1 MRVDI
6 DKLEALERAATPG
19 PWFVEP
25 TKYTEPDGRQD
36 ICHETE
42 ERAVYDW
49 PAEGLEPGDAHFLAE
64 ARNAF
69 PELVRE
75 VRELRGIAEADRMD
89 HEHARKRKHCACVD
103 FTTGDSVTCEMAEA
117 LALYDAGGKTSK
129 EGKKPE
135 GIRRCTNDYRADG
148 LARRPRS

>member
-1 MRVDI
+1 MTTVDL

-36 ICHETE
+36 ICHEKE

-75 VRELRGIAEADRMD
+75 VRELRGIAEA
-89 HEHARKRKHCACVD
+89 AVNLA
-103 FTTGDSVTCEMAEA
+103 A
-117 LALYDAGGKTSK
+117 LARASQKAAARAGAPVSEEWQTRIDQFEAALARYDAGVT
-129 EGKKPE
+129 P
-135 GIRRCTNDYRADG
+135 
-148 LARRPRS
+148 

>member
-1 MRVDI
+1 MIPYVSSKVKIDSKGGPEMTVDL
-6 DKLEALERAATPG
+6 DKLEALEKAATPG

-64 ARNAF
+64 LRNAF
-69 PELVRE
+69 PDLLSE
-75 VRELRGIAEADRMD
+75 VRELRGIAESARELNAKLRLARPNWGYEEERDLLAD
-89 HEHARKRKHCACVD
+89 
-103 FTTGDSVTCEMAEA
+103 A
-117 LALYDAGGKTSK
+117 LARYDAGVT
-129 EGKKPE
+129 P
-135 GIRRCTNDYRADG
+135 
-148 LARRPRS
+148 

>member
-75 VRELRGIAEADRMD
+75 VRELRGIAEA
-89 HEHARKRKHCACVD
+89 ARVSNRHSIDECGCPWVEGRFSILKCDADLRD
-103 FTTGDSVTCEMAEA
+103 A
-117 LALYDAGGKTSK
+117 LARYGAGET
-129 EGKKPE
+129 
-135 GIRRCTNDYRADG
+135 
-148 LARRPRS
+148 L

>member
-75 VRELRGIAEADRMD
+75 VRELRGIAEAAY
-89 HEHARKRKHCACVD
+89 EFVWLYEK
-103 FTTGDSVTCEMAEA
+103 GDGMPPEVLAALNAA
-117 LALYDAGGKTSK
+117 LARYDAGGPS
-129 EGKKPE
+129 
-135 GIRRCTNDYRADG
+135 
-148 LARRPRS
+148 